1 MESSEI
7 NKLIEL
13 AVGGNSAAL
22 EKLLLEVQHMAFNL
36 ALRML
41 GTVADAEDATQEILI
56 RIMTNLSSFRKESN
70 YSTWVYR
77 IAVNYLINY
86 KKGMFSHYPLS
97 FDYYGNDISA
107 GTIDNTEELLD
118 GIAREELAQELKMSC
133 TNVMLQC
140 LDSESRCIFILGTM
154 FRVDSRIA
162 GEILEMKPGNYRQK
176 LSRIRR
182 KMAGFMAYYCGLTD
196 TGFCSCEE
204 RIGYAIAHNRI
215 NPQKLEYI
223 RMDKYEKDVLLSCQ
237 KEMEALDDIAMTFE
251 DLRVFYQSPVNI
263 KKFIDDLLK
272 SPHMIAIQ
280 EL

>member
-7 NKLIEL
+7 NNLIDL

-22 EKLLLEVQHMAFNL
+22 EKLLLEVQHFAFNL
-36 ALRML
+36 SLRML

-56 RIMTNLSSFRKESN
+56 RIMTSLSSFRKESN

-86 KKGMFSHYPLS
+86 KKGMFSRCPLS
-97 FDYYGNDISA
+97 FEYYGNDISA

-118 GIAREELAQELKMSC
+118 GIAKEELSQELKMSC

-140 LDSESRCIFILGTM
+140 LDPESRCIFILGTM

-162 GEILEMKPGNYRQK
+162 GEILEMKPENYRQK
-176 LSRIRR
+176 LSRMRR
-182 KMAGFMAYYCGLTD
+182 KMANFLSYYCGLTD
-196 TGFCSCEE
+196 TGFCSCEG
-204 RIGYAIAHNRI
+204 RIGYAITHNRI
-215 NPQKLEYI
+215 NPKKLEYI
-223 RMDKYEKDVLLSCQ
+223 RMEKHEKEDLLSCQ
-237 KEMEALDDIAMTFE
+237 KEMEALDDLATAFE
-251 DLRVFYQSPVNI
+251 DLPAYQSPVNI
-263 KKFIDDLLK
+263 KKFINGLLK

-280 EL
+280 KF